1 MTDYLRLLVIFAA
14 AINPAAVAVGIRP
27 LRATWDNE
35 TRRKAAVAGAAL
47 ALLLLAAA
55 ATTAQRLLDF
65 LVVAPET
72 FRIAAGIVMAIS
84 GAMAILG
91 VRTFDDEPAPGWRG
105 GLFPLAMPL
114 MAGPAA
120 LVAAIS
126 YGADEG
132 SSKTLNALL
141 LPLAVATALVALRV
155 ERWQT
160 ATSAISRVLGALL
173 VVVAAGLVVEG
184 VRAI

>member
-1 MTDYLRLLVIFAA
+1 MTDYLRLLVIFLA
-14 AINPAAVAVGIRP
+14 AINPAAVVGGIRP
-27 LRATWDNE
+27 VRATWDNE
-35 TRRKAAVAGAAL
+35 TRRKAAVAGAAIAL
-47 ALLLLAAA
+47 ALFAVAAA
-55 ATTAQRLLDF
+55 AGQRLLDF

-84 GAMAILG
+84 GGMAVLG
-91 VRTFDDEPAPGWRG
+91 LRTFEGDPEPGWRG

-114 MAGPAA
+114 MASPAA

-126 YGADEG
+126 YGVDDGA
-132 SSKTLNALL
+132 SKTLNAMLV
-141 LPLAVATALVALRV
+141 PLAVATALVALRV

-160 ATSAISRVLGALL
+160 ASSAISRLLGALL
-173 VVVAAGLVVEG
+173 VVVAVGLIIEG